1 MTTSANQIDVNGKL
15 ISLDKE
21 GYLKNL
27 DDWNTEVANTLA
39 DGEAIAL
46 TEAHW
51 EIIHLLKQFYDQFDH
66 APNMRALVKYTQQKL
81 GDDKGKSIYIM
92 KLFPGSSA
100 KIAAKIAGLPRP
112 THCL

>member
-1 MTTSANQIDVNGKL
+1 MASLQVNDRA
-15 ISLDKE
+15 ITVDKE

-27 DDWNTEVANTLA
+27 DDWDEEVAR
-39 DGEAIAL
+39 AIAEQENIDL
-46 TEAHW
+46 TDSHW
-51 EIIHLLKQFYDQFDH
+51 EIIHLLKAFHNEFDH
-66 APNMRALVKYTQQKL
+66 APNMRALVKYTQKHL
-81 GDDKGKSIYIM
+81 GDDKGKSIYLM